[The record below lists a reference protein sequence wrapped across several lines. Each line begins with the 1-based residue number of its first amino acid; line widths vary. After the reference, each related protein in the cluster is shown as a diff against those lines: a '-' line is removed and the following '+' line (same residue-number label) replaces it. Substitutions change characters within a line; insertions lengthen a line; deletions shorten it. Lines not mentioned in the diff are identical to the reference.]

1 MMVLVYIIQT
11 KTKNNC
17 IRQTS
22 YHYSDALLSISS
34 HQTSKYYRC
43 LPFGDVHQK
52 ERNTQDLIAEKK
64 GLFSP
69 RNKYANKK
77 SQSKGVD
84 KRNLHKFMKT
94 DAFKNAS

>member
-43 LPFGDVHQK
+43 LPFADVHQK

-69 RNKYANKK
+69 RNKYAKNKK

-84 KRNLHKFMKT
+84 TKEICTNL
-94 DAFKNAS
+94 